1 MRVTVDHHEMPARDF
16 NNNRRISTTTAQ
28 CQRTAL
34 RCLALGLAGAA
45 VGDNAQSIAGYN
57 PSGGVCRCRIK
68 KLVVQVVKRCDA
80 CPISTGKPRK
90 GVRSPNRVQ
99 SADVDGLASEE
110 HVVGVSQVRVHF
122 PNLQP
127 VGVVEIGHLSK
138 LVFIADRIPALDN
151 LEGHALHRSIGTAC
165 APASAR
171 LVRRCEAYLAL
182 HAARVGG
189 RYPLQCPPNRAV
201 GRNTRAIRVGAR
213 VRRQG

>member
-99 SADVDGLASEE
+99 SAYAKQSEHEQLAKEVTVLDDDAARE
-110 HVVGVSQVRVHF
+110 MTWN
-122 PNLQP
+122 P
-127 VGVVEIGHLSK
+127 LSHQR
-138 LVFIADRIPALDN
+138 LGIPASFQPEPSQTAQIPEEVGLDKK
-151 LEGHALHRSIGTAC
+151 C
-165 APASAR
+165 
-171 LVRRCEAYLAL
+171 
-182 HAARVGG
+182 G
-189 RYPLQCPPNRAV
+189 RTPM
-201 GRNTRAIRVGAR
+201 
-213 VRRQG
+213 